1 MPVPSTLLS
10 AVPSLP
16 TNILRS
22 PALSILLPITCGT
35 LIGYTT
41 NKLSNTKNIYKTLR
55 QPPFNPPAW
64 LFGPVWTI
72 LYGMMGYSSYSVSLK
87 TPIPSK
93 YSAIYSLNLALNFL
107 WMPLFFGLK
116 RPAAAL
122 VDMGLLTAV
131 TGVMVKWWGEV
142 DQKAGWMLWP
152 YLGWLGYAGYINAG
166 VGMLNGWDIKGTLKR
181 AEKKE

>member
-1 MPVPSTLLS
+1 
-10 AVPSLP
+10 
-16 TNILRS
+16 
-22 PALSILLPITCGT
+22 
-35 LIGYTT
+35 
-41 NKLSNTKNIYKTLR
+41 
-55 QPPFNPPAW
+55 
-64 LFGPVWTI
+64 
-72 LYGMMGYSSYSVSLK
+72 MMGYSSYLVSLK

-93 YSAIYSLNLALNFL
+93 YSAIYTLNLALNFL

-122 VDMGLLTAV
+122 VDISLLTAV

-142 DQKAGWMLWP
+142 DEKAGWMLWP

-166 VGMLNGWDIKGTLKR
+166 VGILNGWDIKGALKR